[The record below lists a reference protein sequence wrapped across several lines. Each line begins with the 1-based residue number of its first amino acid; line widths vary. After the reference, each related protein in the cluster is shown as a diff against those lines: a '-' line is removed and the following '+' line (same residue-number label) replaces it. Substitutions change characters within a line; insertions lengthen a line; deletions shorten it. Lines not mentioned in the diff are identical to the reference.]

1 MVTRVNGF
9 SGMDIDSMVKSMM
22 ATKNLR
28 MDRLNQDKQV
38 LQWQRESYRE
48 VSSKLYD
55 FRINKLTDKYGAPS
69 ALNANKS
76 IVSGNTTAVKAEAR
90 ASATMADMKVSVEKL
105 AVAKTLETPGLG
117 QGIGAGTSLATLDGV
132 DLSSLSATERAE
144 YIEKKFDITING
156 VPFKD
161 KFNGTTSIASM
172 ISVINADAAADV
184 VASYDEATGKL
195 SFASKSGGADGKVV
209 IETPSGSNSIIA
221 LFSKKTKIETNGA
234 GTGVT
239 QDKTLA
245 DLKTLLDGKAPE
257 PGAAAKTYSF
267 SINGEKF
274 EFKDTAS
281 IQSIVDEITNN
292 AKAGVT
298 ASFDDKGKLSFEAKN
313 GIEEIKLGGKSY
325 EFLALFKGAEPLIED
340 SKSLESLKDSSGND
354 IPGSNAVVKVNGQS
368 INNIRTNTFTINGVQ
383 LTMLEET
390 EANNPVII
398 KNQTDPDKALET
410 IKGFIDDYNKLIESL
425 NSTIRET
432 RYKDFRPLTDE
443 NKKEMKESEILA
455 WTEKAQSGMLKN
467 NDIIKSVLSDM
478 RSVITGALG
487 PLSAMGITTGTYSE
501 NGKLIIKD
509 EAKLRSMIS
518 TNPQAVIDV
527 FQGPVSSPNDGLFD
541 KLSDKATTA
550 IQRISDRSGTNRF
563 TTDLTS
569 TFSAENP
576 MGRQLKEYNSRIDTM
591 QRNITATENRYYKQF
606 AAMEKA
612 MTQLQ
617 SQSSS
622 LLSQLGN

>member
-28 MDRLNQDKQV
+28 MDRLNQDKQI

-48 VSSKLYD
+48 ASSKLYD
-55 FRINKLTDKYGAPS
+55 FRANKLTDKYGASS

-76 IVSGNTTAVKAEAR
+76 MVSGNTTALRAE
-90 ASATMADMKVSVEKL
+90 ASATATMAEMKVSIEKL
-105 AVAKTLETPGLG
+105 AVAETRETSGLG
-117 QGIGAGTSLATLDGV
+117 PGVSRNTTLATLDGV

-144 YIEKKFDITING
+144 YDAKKFDITING
-156 VPFKD
+156 VSFKD
-161 KFNGTTSIASM
+161 KFKGTTSIASL
-172 ISVINADAAADV
+172 ISVINADEKADV
-184 VASYDEATGKL
+184 IASYDEATGKL
-195 SFASKSGGADGKVV
+195 SFASKSGGTDGKADVK
-209 IETPSGSNSIIA
+209 TPSDSNSILA
-221 LFSKKTKIETNGA
+221 LFSKKTSVETKGA
-234 GTGVT
+234 GATVT
-239 QDKTLA
+239 ADKTLA

-257 PGAAAKTYSF
+257 PGATAKTYSF

-281 IQSIVDEITNN
+281 IQSILDEINNN
-292 AKAGVT
+292 ANAKVV
-298 ASFDDKGKLSFEAKN
+298 ASFDQGKLSIVTD
-313 GIEEIKLGGKSY
+313 GGDEIKLGGKSF
-325 EFLALFKGAEPLIED
+325 EFLALFKGAEPAKESTTPLTLIKE
-340 SKSLESLKDSSGND
+340 GR
-354 IPGSNAVVKVNGQS
+354 NAEVHVNGQKMD
-368 INNIRTNTFTINGVQ
+368 NIRTNTFTINGVQ
-383 LTMLEET
+383 LTLQEET
-390 EANNPVII
+390 GVNNPVII

-410 IKGFIDDYNKLIESL
+410 IKGFIDDYNKLIQSL

-432 RYKDFRPLTDE
+432 KYNDFRPLTDE

-455 WTEKAQSGMLKN
+455 WTEKSKSGMLKN

-478 RSVITGALG
+478 RSVITGVLG

-509 EAKLRSMIS
+509 EAKLKSMIS

-541 KLSDKATTA
+541 KLADKASIA

-563 TTDLTS
+563 TTDITS

-576 MGRQLKEYNSRIDTM
+576 MGRKLDEYNKRIATM
-591 QRNITATENRYYKQF
+591 QRNLTTTENRYYKQF

-622 LLSQLGN
+622 LLAQFNN

>member
-28 MDRLNQDKQV
+28 LDRLNQDKQV

-48 VSSKLYD
+48 ISSKLYD
-55 FRINKLTDKYGAPS
+55 FRINKLADKYGAPS
-69 ALNANKS
+69 AMNANKS

-90 ASATMADMKVSVEKL
+90 ASATMAEMKVSVEKL

-117 QGIGAGTSLATLDGV
+117 QGVSSTTTLASLDGV
-132 DLSSLSATERAE
+132 DLSSLSAVERAE
-144 YIEKKFDITING
+144 YNAKKFDITINN
-156 VPFKD
+156 VSFKD
-161 KFNGTTSIASM
+161 KFTGATSISSL
-172 ISVINADAAADV
+172 ISVINSDAQADV

-195 SFASKSGGADGKVV
+195 SFASKSGGADGKVD
-209 IETPSGSNSIIA
+209 IRTPSGSNSIIA
-221 LFSKKTKIETNGA
+221 LFSKKTSIETKGA
-234 GTGVT
+234 GNVT

-274 EFKDTAS
+274 EFKDTTS
-281 IQSIVDEITNN
+281 IESMVKEINDNTK
-292 AKAGVT
+292 AKVT
-298 ASFDDKGKLSFEAKN
+298 ASFDQGKLSFVTN
-313 GIEEIKLGGKSY
+313 GGDEINLGGKSY
-325 EFLALFKGAEPLIED
+325 EFLALFKGAVPFKEGTNA
-340 SKSLESLKDSSGND
+340 LESLKDKDGNE
-354 IPGSNAVVKVNGQS
+354 IPGSDAIVKVNGQA

-383 LTMLEET
+383 LTLQEET
-390 EANNPVII
+390 LKNGVDNPVII

-410 IKGFIDDYNKLIESL
+410 IKGFIDDYNKLIQSL

-432 RYKDFRPLTDE
+432 KYSDFRPLTDE

-455 WTEKAQSGMLKN
+455 WTEKSKSGLLKN

-478 RSVITGALG
+478 RSEITKVLG
-487 PLSAMGITTGTYSE
+487 PLSAMGITTGSYSE

-509 EAKLRSMIS
+509 EAKLRGIIS

-527 FQGPVSSPNDGLFD
+527 FQGPVAAPNDGLFD
-541 KLSDKATTA
+541 KLADKATTA
-550 IQRISDRSGTNRF
+550 IQRISERSGTNRF
-563 TTDLTS
+563 TTDITS

-576 MGRQLKEYNSRIDTM
+576 MGRQLKEYNSRISTM
-591 QRNITATENRYYKQF
+591 QRNISTTENRYYKQF

-622 LLSQLGN
+622 LLAKLG

>member
-9 SGMDIDSMVKSMM
+9 SGMNIESMVKSMM
-22 ATKNLR
+22 ATKTLR
-28 MDRLNQDKQV
+28 LDRLNQDKQI

-48 VSSKLYD
+48 ASSKLYD
-55 FRINKLTDKYGAPS
+55 FRSNKLTDKYGASS

-76 IVSGNTTAVKAEAR
+76 MVSGNTTALRAE
-90 ASATMADMKVSVEKL
+90 ASATATMAEMKVSIEKL
-105 AVAKTLETPGLG
+105 AVAETRETSGLG
-117 QGIGAGTSLATLDGV
+117 PGVSRNTTLATLDGV

-144 YIEKKFDITING
+144 YDAKKFDITING
-156 VPFKD
+156 VSFKD
-161 KFNGTTSIASM
+161 KFKGTTSIASL
-172 ISVINADAAADV
+172 ISVINADAKADV
-184 VASYDEATGKL
+184 IASYDEATGKL
-195 SFASKSGGADGKVV
+195 SFASKSGGTDGKVDV
-209 IETPSGSNSIIA
+209 KTPSDSNSILA
-221 LFSKKTKIETNGA
+221 LFSKKTSVETKGA
-234 GTGVT
+234 GATVT
-239 QDKTLA
+239 ADKTLA

-274 EFKDTAS
+274 EFKETTS
-281 IQSIVDEITNN
+281 IQSILNEINGN
-292 AKAGVT
+292 EKAGVT
-298 ASFDDKGKLSFEAKN
+298 AGFDEKGKLSFKTKA

-325 EFLALFKGAEPLIED
+325 EFLALFKGAEPAIESD
-340 SKSLESLKDSSGND
+340 TPLTLVKEG
-354 IPGSNAVVKVNGQS
+354 INAEVHVNGQKMD
-368 INNIRTNTFTINGVQ
+368 NIRTNTFTINGVQ
-383 LTMLEET
+383 LTLQEET
-390 EANNPVII
+390 GVNNPVII

-410 IKGFIDDYNKLIESL
+410 IKGFIDDYNKLIQSL

-432 RYKDFRPLTDE
+432 RYNDFRPLTDE

-455 WTEKAQSGMLKN
+455 WTEKSKSGMLKN

-487 PLSAMGITTGTYSE
+487 PLSAMGITTGSYSE

-509 EAKLRSMIS
+509 EAKLKSMIS

-541 KLSDKATTA
+541 KLADKASTA

-563 TTDLTS
+563 TTDITS

-576 MGRQLKEYNSRIDTM
+576 MGRKLDEYNKRIATM
-591 QRNITATENRYYKQF
+591 QRNLTTTENRYYKQF

-622 LLSQLGN
+622 LLSQFGN